1 MVATGRFAGARLRGA
16 AGAAA
21 GRAGFRVRSTENVS
35 AMALDF
41 MSRVVI
47 P

>member
-1 MVATGRFAGARLRGA
+1 LRGA
-16 AGAAA
+16 AGFAA
-21 GRAGFRVRSTENVS
+21 GFGGFRVLSTENVS
-35 AMALDF
+35 ATALAF